1 VITGAFSLTRQA
13 MQLGQLPQLTVKQT
27 SADARGQFYLPIVNW
42 ILMTAAIGLVL
53 AFRSSDNLAGAY
65 GVAVNS
71 TMAIKTV
78 LAFNVARER
87 GDWSLPAVLAFLFGF
102 LAIDLGFLGSNLF
115 KITDGGWLPLFIGV
129 LLFTVMTTWRRGS
142 GILAEQIANATTNLE
157 TFIGRVKGE
166 QIPRI
171 PGTAVFIT
179 GRLEPTPPS
188 LQQLVR
194 HTGVLYE
201 RVILMTVVIEP
212 MPTVN
217 LDERIELE
225 AFDEGFYRI
234 MLHYGFMHTPNI
246 PSDLSACAE
255 LGLHLDLDEIHY
267 IVGHV
272 DLLAGRKLHGM
283 AVWRDKLF
291 VFLARNTKDAI
302 AGYHIPAAQTMT
314 VGLHVG
320 I

>member
-1 VITGAFSLTRQA
+1 
-13 MQLGQLPQLTVKQT
+13 
-27 SADARGQFYLPIVNW
+27 
-42 ILMTAAIGLVL
+42 
-53 AFRSSDNLAGAY
+53 
-65 GVAVNS
+65 
-71 TMAIKTV
+71 
-78 LAFNVARER
+78 
-87 GDWSLPAVLAFLFGF
+87 
-102 LAIDLGFLGSNLF
+102 
-115 KITDGGWLPLFIGV
+115 
-129 LLFTVMTTWRRGS
+129 
-142 GILAEQIANATTNLE
+142 
-157 TFIGRVKGE
+157 
-166 QIPRI
+166 
-171 PGTAVFIT
+171 
-179 GRLEPTPPS
+179 
-188 LQQLVR
+188 
-194 HTGVLYE
+194 
-201 RVILMTVVIEP
+201 MTVVIEP